1 MYFFSFIFNSQCT
14 EKKIYTGLY
23 GQKKNTLQC
32 MPGRVGTY
40 KHKKSIKIPCYI
52 SNHMFFWVEDFE
64 FDTFG
69 NVRGRTRGVGTRL
82 GAQERTST
90 KNQSKFHVT
99 YPIICFWDQGFRI

>member
-1 MYFFSFIFNSQCT
+1 MHR
-14 EKKIYTGLY
+14 EKNIHWPLWAK
-23 GQKKNTLQC
+23 KKNTLQC